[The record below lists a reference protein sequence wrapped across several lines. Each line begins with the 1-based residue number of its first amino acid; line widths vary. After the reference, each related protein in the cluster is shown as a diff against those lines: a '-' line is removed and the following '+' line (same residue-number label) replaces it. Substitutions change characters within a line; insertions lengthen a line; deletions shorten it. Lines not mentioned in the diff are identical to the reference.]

1 MKPNYTLFYDS
12 LDVTHGD
19 SLCRA
24 CPVWPGCY
32 SSIVNVVVVDM
43 NLVMIIA
50 LENVMYVLGLIR
62 VKC

>member
-1 MKPNYTLFYDS
+1 MY
-12 LDVTHGD
+12 GWI
-19 SLCRA
+19 C
-24 CPVWPGCY
+24 
-32 SSIVNVVVVDM
+32 SIVNIVVIDVVDM